1 MNQLVK
7 QMRPKWMLIGFTALA
22 LMVGLGASVGLDFA
36 EQAIAQE
43 ELPAEGPVGG
53 EPAAGGDANAAPADD
68 ENAGGNNEADEAVAE
83 QSMLGWVYK
92 AWPRLYDYLPCNL
105 LYISRS
111 VCDER
116 YHQ

>member
-22 LMVGLGASVGLDFA
+22 LMVGLGASVGLDFT

-43 ELPAEGPVGG
+43 ELPDEGPAGG

-68 ENAGGNNEADEAVAE
+68 EMPAVITRLVKR
-83 QSMLGWVYK
+83 QRNSRCWVGSI
-92 AWPRLYDYLPCNL
+92 RLLAPV
-105 LYISRS
+105 I
-111 VCDER
+111 
-116 YHQ
+116 